1 MKMRA
6 VARPMADLPEPAR
19 TLPVVAEARAL
30 PGRKFGQ
37 HMPSPHGQ
45 GMTESLADM
54 LAAGGKT
61 NSLGRVSEVI
71 ELVSNDRQRLDELY
85 DCLLEEDAWLRMRA
99 ADALEKVCRQHPDWL
114 LPFVDRFL
122 DELATSSQPSI
133 QWHLAQIYSQVD
145 LTSEQK
151 HCAIDWLRRLLSTKN
166 IDWIVA
172 ANAMDTLA
180 QFTKDGSFPTAEMIA
195 LLNVQ
200 QSHKSKS
207 VIRRANK
214 LLAELAAS

>member
-1 MKMRA
+1 
-6 VARPMADLPEPAR
+6 
-19 TLPVVAEARAL
+19 
-30 PGRKFGQ
+30 
-37 HMPSPHGQ
+37 MPSPYGQ
-45 GMTESLADM
+45 GVIESLADM

-61 NSLGRVSEVI
+61 NSLGRVNEVI
-71 ELVSNDRQRLDELY
+71 ELVLNDRQRLDELY

-99 ADALEKVCRQHPDWL
+99 ADALEKICRRHPDWL
-114 LPFVDRFL
+114 LPYVDRFL

-133 QWHLAQIYSQVD
+133 QWHLAQIYGQVD

-151 HCAIDWLRRLLSTKN
+151 RCAVDWLRRLLSTKN

-180 QFTKDGSFPTAEMIA
+180 QFTKDGSFPAVEMIA

-214 LLAELAAS
+214 LRAELAANEF